1 MRFNSKARNRPMNKV
16 ATVVLGTL
24 SGLGA
29 ITAANANTTDD
40 LGTVSAAHP
49 PYMYSFT
56 STKPPASFTDYLD
69 FDLSTTASIADLIF
83 DYGVKSFA
91 VQLQEKS
98 GSTWTN
104 VGGLSTVPFDN
115 YGALSSGDYRL
126 KYTGKTTGP
135 SGTSSFL
142 SGTFTVAAVP
152 EPDSLALVLAGV
164 GLLSV
169 YQWRRRKSSEQSLS
183 VSA

>member
-1 MRFNSKARNRPMNKV
+1 
-16 ATVVLGTL
+16 
-24 SGLGA
+24 
-29 ITAANANTTDD
+29 
-40 LGTVSAAHP
+40 
-49 PYMYSFT
+49 MYSFT

-142 SGTFTVAAVP
+142 SGT
-152 EPDSLALVLAGV
+152 
-164 GLLSV
+164 
-169 YQWRRRKSSEQSLS
+169 
-183 VSA
+183 SAC